1 MSDSLHPHGGACQA
15 PLSIGF
21 SEQEYWSGLSFPS
34 PGDLP
39 DPEIELVS
47 LMSLLLH
54 LILSTSLRGRF
65 YTSFYTF
72 YTCFTKK
79 EVEPEGV
86 CLQHKGI
93 QVFVWMLLNIP
104 CLLKNT
110 YSAVVIWI
118 VLQISISMYIKS
130 LKYFNLFTVSIILPF
145 PECYILGII
154 QYGALSVWLLSLRNT
169 HLSFLYIFLWLDSSC
184 IFIVE

>member
-1 MSDSLHPHGGACQA
+1 
-15 PLSIGF
+15 
-21 SEQEYWSGLSFPS
+21 
-34 PGDLP
+34 
-39 DPEIELVS
+39 
-47 LMSLLLH
+47 
-54 LILSTSLRGRF
+54 
-65 YTSFYTF
+65 
-72 YTCFTKK
+72 
-79 EVEPEGV
+79 
-86 CLQHKGI
+86 
-93 QVFVWMLLNIP
+93 MLLNIP

-169 HLSFLYIFLWLDSSC
+169 HLSFLYIFL
-184 IFIVE
+184 